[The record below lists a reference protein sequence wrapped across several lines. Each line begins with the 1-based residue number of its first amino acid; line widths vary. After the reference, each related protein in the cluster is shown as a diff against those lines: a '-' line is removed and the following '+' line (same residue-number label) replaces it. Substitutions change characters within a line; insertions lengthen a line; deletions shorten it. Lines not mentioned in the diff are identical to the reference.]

1 MANVTIGIDISKSTF
16 DAAILLENN
25 KLKTKKFDNQSN
37 GFLAFIEWF
46 KKHHLNPHICLEAT
60 GIYGEALATYL
71 YEAGYEVSV
80 VNPAQIKGFAQ
91 SELARNKTD
100 KADSQLI
107 ARFCKAIHPR
117 LWKPK
122 SPHVRELGALVR
134 RLQGLQGIHHQEVN
148 HLEAAISA
156 TIRTS
161 IETIV
166 QHLEKEIAQLKKMI
180 KDHINLYPDLQDKQ
194 QLLKTIPGIGEATIA
209 QILAFIGNIEDFENA
224 KQLAAFVGLNPQKR
238 QSGSSVN
245 GRTRLSKIGNADL
258 RKAFYF
264 PAIVAKQ
271 HNPVMKAFGER
282 LQASGKPTMLVI
294 SAIMRKLIHII
305 YGVLKSGKAFDPN
318 LATA

>member
-1 MANVTIGIDISKSTF
+1 MDC
-16 DAAILLENN
+16 DR
-25 KLKTKKFDNQSN
+25 
-37 GFLAFIEWF
+37 
-46 KKHHLNPHICLEAT
+46 
-60 GIYGEALATYL
+60 Y
-71 YEAGYEVSV
+71 
-80 VNPAQIKGFAQ
+80 
-91 SELARNKTD
+91 
-100 KADSQLI
+100 
-107 ARFCKAIHPR
+107 
-117 LWKPK
+117 
-122 SPHVRELGALVR
+122 
-134 RLQGLQGIHHQEVN
+134 
-148 HLEAAISA
+148 
-156 TIRTS
+156 